1 MDFKRLMVFFSLAL
15 LILLGW
21 EQMFPSPK
29 PTAAQQAAQS
39 QQQTAPANNTAQEAT
54 LSPITPITVTTD
66 TVKAVI
72 DEKSGDLR
80 ALYLLKYNASSDE
93 GKDFVLFDDS
103 KAYTYV
109 AQSDLLNANGQLL
122 LKDVPFQAPQKQY
135 TLSGDQVE
143 VRLSAP
149 ETNGL
154 KIDKVY
160 TFHKGSYLINI
171 RFDITNQSGQPVK
184 LDAAYRMLRDSS
196 KPDGEGYFNHTYTG
210 PVLYTPS
217 GKFEKVTFS
226 DLDDDFKSGRDQAE
240 YVRRTDS
247 GWVGMIQHYFMS
259 TWILQ
264 PKDGTSVCT
273 NGACQIDI
281 SRRSDNLYSAGA
293 RVPLPEIA
301 AGATLDFPVELYAGP
316 QTTSVI
322 SQVADNLQLAKDY
335 GKVHIFAS
343 PLFWLLNKLHD
354 YVSNWGWAI
363 VLLTI
368 IVKAVLYPLT
378 NASYRSMAKMRA
390 VAPRLQS
397 LKEKYGDD
405 RMALQQ
411 AMMKMY
417 KDEKINPLGGCL
429 PMLLQIPVFIGLYW
443 AIFTSVELRQA
454 PWIGWITDLS
464 RPDPWFILPI
474 IMAITM
480 FIQTSLNPPP
490 TDPLQAKMM
499 KLMPVIFSVMFFFF
513 PAGLVLYW
521 VVNNILTIAQ
531 QWYIN
536 KTIEK
541 QRKNGVVVP

>member
-39 QQQTAPANNTAQEAT
+39 QQQTAPANNTVQEAT

-160 TFHKGSYLINI
+160 TFNKGSYLINI

-247 GWVGMIQHYFMS
+247 GCVGMIQHYFMS

-301 AGATLDFPVELYAGP
+301 AGATLDFPIELYAGP

-411 AMMKMY
+411 ATMKMY

>member
-39 QQQTAPANNTAQEAT
+39 QQQTAPANNTVQEAT

-154 KIDKVY
+154 KINKVY

-196 KPDGEGYFNHTYTG
+196 KPDGEGYFNQTYTG
-210 PVLYTPS
+210 PVLYTPN

-264 PKDGTSVCT
+264 PKNGTSVCT

-354 YVSNWGWAI
+354 YVHNWGWAI